1 MEEERSYDSD
11 ESPSSPWQD
20 RVRRGLVSDNVRLR
34 LSTYSMLSSKC
45 SESKEAQKHVGQ
57 LFGGPR
63 SGGVSCLAGSSLMK
77 VLFDDL
83 RSTDRTLR
91 IAAARVLCLMAY
103 ENLTNQQLIIRSQAG
118 GDEEQLGV
126 TVGWV
131 HAFAA
136 PQSLRDRY
144 EAHCEERGLFTTPS
158 GLIEFVSNLIK
169 DNYASVY
176 NRIGRYYA
184 DGCREF
190 VPLCWFHP
198 LVNDSSEATDMLD
211 VPDPDENLVGFYLVP
226 RQMQFPEQD
235 GYFLQEILSSIRT
248 EAELARLQQ
257 VQAAFQQVAFRAPNK
272 EANAA
277 ALKTALEGIHN
288 CMETSLD
295 DEEEAFIVNQRH
307 SNVLHW
313 LNAAPERMITWNEL
327 LIWCCTDM
335 NAEEMLK
342 RFGVDA
348 CRAVDAAF
356 RRLAL
361 GSEGPQLQKDKTKA
375 YVWEPALVGAVLDHP
390 NLPDELKAN
399 IRRVSGRYVDRLE
412 LSRRKGERK
421 RIIATPTTI
430 SAPSPSIDEA
440 LNRPWEYLL
449 PLEVAEIHPMSW
461 SVFLSKWRQSADGKP
476 DEEEDTHIYHQN
488 GRRHHS
494 VGEGANPS
502 VLAARKN
509 ALVMLA
515 HNPRI
520 FHSFRD
526 LNQLRQQLPLITNRP
541 TEIKED
547 MSESSN
553 RSRSLRGHQ
562 LTKAEERELEER
574 RAQFRRLQQ
583 SSADLD
589 ELTRQ
594 RLQDKRAARNKAHEN
609 ASEKRKQAELL
620 AAERLRALNSS
631 RRAKQAN
638 ALMLSRRREHRW
650 QRLLEVRQER
660 HQRAQ
665 WWQQIQRE
673 AEIVRQEEFTQQ
685 LHRQR
690 YTDTRPEENEHAFRS
705 KPEPAVARMS
715 TVALPRPPSTPPTS
729 EQRRDSCPRRPL
741 SARTSTAD
749 PQITRERAHVYGCAA
764 TKAFAARR
772 PQTARADFF
781 SGTRSP
787 RARQSRRVR
796 PEYSDDGRKDS
807 SSVPSTTDAS
817 SKYPEEMDAANAC
830 ETLVMTNAANEIAQQ
845 IAIPP
850 VAAPAPEEDPVPP
863 AIIMAQ
869 YLALE
874 KEQRFKLHERY
885 CVNRVSHKLTFAVLQ
900 QLTQEMRQ
908 DAAWREFL
916 KAAGG
921 PPGVNNSKRNKSKRE
936 AKVTYTAFV
945 GVANQLGIP
954 MPPKKLQAVA
964 RSLDPWKTGFVS
976 WESFYSWW
984 SVQ

>member
-20 RVRRGLVSDNVRLR
+20 RVRRGL
-34 LSTYSMLSSKC
+34 C

-356 RRLAL
+356 RRLSFWL
-361 GSEGPQLQKDKTKA
+361 
-375 YVWEPALVGAVLDHP
+375 
-390 NLPDELKAN
+390 
-399 IRRVSGRYVDRLE
+399 
-412 LSRRKGERK
+412 LSDYER
-421 RIIATPTTI
+421 
-430 SAPSPSIDEA
+430 
-440 LNRPWEYLL
+440 
-449 PLEVAEIHPMSW
+449 
-461 SVFLSKWRQSADGKP
+461 
-476 DEEEDTHIYHQN
+476 
-488 GRRHHS
+488 
-494 VGEGANPS
+494 
-502 VLAARKN
+502 
-509 ALVMLA
+509 
-515 HNPRI
+515 
-520 FHSFRD
+520 
-526 LNQLRQQLPLITNRP
+526 
-541 TEIKED
+541 
-547 MSESSN
+547 
-553 RSRSLRGHQ
+553 
-562 LTKAEERELEER
+562 
-574 RAQFRRLQQ
+574 
-583 SSADLD
+583 
-589 ELTRQ
+589 
-594 RLQDKRAARNKAHEN
+594 
-609 ASEKRKQAELL
+609 
-620 AAERLRALNSS
+620 
-631 RRAKQAN
+631 
-638 ALMLSRRREHRW
+638 
-650 QRLLEVRQER
+650 
-660 HQRAQ
+660 
-665 WWQQIQRE
+665 
-673 AEIVRQEEFTQQ
+673 
-685 LHRQR
+685 
-690 YTDTRPEENEHAFRS
+690 
-705 KPEPAVARMS
+705 
-715 TVALPRPPSTPPTS
+715 
-729 EQRRDSCPRRPL
+729 
-741 SARTSTAD
+741 
-749 PQITRERAHVYGCAA
+749 
-764 TKAFAARR
+764 
-772 PQTARADFF
+772 
-781 SGTRSP
+781 
-787 RARQSRRVR
+787 
-796 PEYSDDGRKDS
+796 
-807 SSVPSTTDAS
+807 
-817 SKYPEEMDAANAC
+817 
-830 ETLVMTNAANEIAQQ
+830 
-845 IAIPP
+845 
-850 VAAPAPEEDPVPP
+850 
-863 AIIMAQ
+863 
-869 YLALE
+869 
-874 KEQRFKLHERY
+874 
-885 CVNRVSHKLTFAVLQ
+885 
-900 QLTQEMRQ
+900 
-908 DAAWREFL
+908 
-916 KAAGG
+916 
-921 PPGVNNSKRNKSKRE
+921 
-936 AKVTYTAFV
+936 
-945 GVANQLGIP
+945 
-954 MPPKKLQAVA
+954 
-964 RSLDPWKTGFVS
+964 
-976 WESFYSWW
+976 
-984 SVQ
+984 